1 MHAATPLSSSTRRY
15 ANQPF
20 RLRNYVV
27 QWIDDDSQL
36 RIRISKILIQ
46 WFYITE
52 MSVVIS
58 IQVCS
63 HIPCICHTIIQC
75 LSLYGKDDWIDKH
88 VWYFTHIGQIKPSIP
103 FLFFFSH
110 WCFVPGHKGKFYI
123 RLLVSWG
130 WDISQSITSTSVRVW
145 QIKHFQV
152 PLGFGTRHGIMCGRH
167 YWGTN
172 RQICSVLVQ
181 QNDEPHNIGKQAI
194 LYGLINQYMIQ
205 NAKL

>member
-1 MHAATPLSSSTRRY
+1 VLLLASKFVVTYHAYVTQLSSAFPCTVRTIELISTY
-15 ANQPF
+15 
-20 RLRNYVV
+20 
-27 QWIDDDSQL
+27 D
-36 RIRISKILIQ
+36 ILLILAKLN
-46 WFYITE
+46 
-52 MSVVIS
+52 
-58 IQVCS
+58 
-63 HIPCICHTIIQC
+63 H
-75 LSLYGKDDWIDKH
+75 LSLFFSFSRIDVLSLGTKANFIF
-88 VWYFTHIGQIKPSIP
+88 V
-103 FLFFFSH
+103 FLFLEAEIYRNQSH
-110 WCFVPGHKGKFYI
+110 
-123 RLLVSWG
+123 
-130 WDISQSITSTSVRVW
+130 QSSLRVW

>member
-1 MHAATPLSSSTRRY
+1 
-15 ANQPF
+15 
-20 RLRNYVV
+20 
-27 QWIDDDSQL
+27 
-36 RIRISKILIQ
+36 
-46 WFYITE
+46 

-88 VWYFTHIGQIKPSIP
+88 VWYFTHIGHIKPSIP
-103 FLFFFSH
+103 FLFFSFSRIDVLSLGTKANFI
-110 WCFVPGHKGKFYI
+110 FVFLFLEAEIY
-123 RLLVSWG
+123 RN
-130 WDISQSITSTSVRVW
+130 QSHQSSVRVW

-172 RQICSVLVQ
+172 TQICSVLVQ